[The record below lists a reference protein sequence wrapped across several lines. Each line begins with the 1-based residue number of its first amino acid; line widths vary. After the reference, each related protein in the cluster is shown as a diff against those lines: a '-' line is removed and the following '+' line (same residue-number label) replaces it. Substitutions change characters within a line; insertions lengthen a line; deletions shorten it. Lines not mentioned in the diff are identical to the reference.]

1 MPKTDVRKSA
11 VKTQRNSE
19 KARVRN
25 KACKNALATKEKK
38 FRAAAAG
45 EDKKEALELYKA
57 QCSALD
63 KAAKVGIIHK
73 NKANRKKSRLAALI
87 NAAEKAE

>member
-19 KARVRN
+19 KARARN

-38 FRAAAAG
+38 LRAAAAG
-45 EDKKEALELYKA
+45 EDKSAVLELYKA

-73 NKANRKKSRLAALI
+73 NKANRKKSRLAALV